1 MVTTDRHPKDVFYY
15 YKSQGSKEPFVYI
28 TGKLWLN
35 RIGLKSNKQNE
46 IIVPL
51 TVYSNQKEL
60 MLYQGGV
67 ELGYIE
73 SANGKFVWEVN
84 MSEGENRFVCQS
96 PKGVHSDVIKINYR
110 LIDTTTFSTNTNW
123 QQLNF
128 NTGQSR
134 TYFTDT
140 KSTEQWMPDKPYSKG
155 TWGYVGGEIWNT
167 WPSVA
172 WNGTREGIHKP
183 IANTD
188 NEPLF
193 QTFVEGLTAW
203 KADVPDGK
211 YRITILLAEPF
222 TAAQRKKEERVF
234 SIICNE
240 QYWMQNLNLEKE
252 YGVQTAV
259 MIDKEIIVKNNEGIE
274 VSFNGIKGK
283 TILNGVSLR
292 RL

>member
-1 MVTTDRHPKDVFYY
+1 
-15 YKSQGSKEPFVYI
+15 
-28 TGKLWLN
+28 
-35 RIGLKSNKQNE
+35 
-46 IIVPL
+46 
-51 TVYSNQKEL
+51 
-60 MLYQGGV
+60 
-67 ELGYIE
+67 
-73 SANGKFVWEVN
+73 
-84 MSEGENRFVCQS
+84 
-96 PKGVHSDVIKINYR
+96 
-110 LIDTTTFSTNTNW
+110 
-123 QQLNF
+123 
-128 NTGQSR
+128 
-134 TYFTDT
+134 
-140 KSTEQWMPDKPYSKG
+140 MPDKLYSKG
-155 TWGYVGGEIWNT
+155 TWGYVGGKIWNT